1 MSTNSPRREH
11 VERRGYRVNDWCRA
25 FSTSR
30 ATAYNM
36 MGDGRLPYVIIGGRR
51 FIPDTAADALIETG
65 EAPS

>member
-1 MSTNSPRREH
+1 MSTKDTKREP

-36 MGDGRLPYVIIGGRR
+36 MTDGRLPYVIIGGRR
-51 FIPDTAADALIETG
+51 FIPDLAADSLLKTG